1 MESIDIFIPSY
12 KRAKNNK
19 TAKYFIKIGYDP
31 KKIHVILDSEA
42 DDFKEYE
49 EVCAKMGVNL
59 HVFDMEEARNTYDFI
74 HRPQKTKRTV
84 GIARNMFQDIAK
96 KNNIEF
102 FVVIDDDT
110 NGFEIRPFGVYHCI
124 AKLDLINSVFL
135 AIKEFMVK
143 RQIGCFGISQTGD
156 MFARTNKNLIRRKIM
171 NTTFYLMPLMYKG
184 EKGFLDEDTCMFS
197 NMMNEG
203 YFAVSLA
210 SGLVLKQTSSA
221 LAKGGLTELYR
232 ESKLLVKSLNTPI
245 MFPSSCIAEKQ
256 KRNGNRLHHKINYRY
271 LMPCIIKGKRNN
283 IAWNTYPE
291 DIPFSSEPL
300 NRKM

>member
-19 TAKYFIKIGYDP
+19 TAKYFIKNGYDP
-31 KKIHVILDSEA
+31 KRLHVVIDNEA
-42 DDFKEYE
+42 EDQEEYK
-49 EVCAKMGVNL
+49 EVCKEMGVNL
-59 HVFDMEEARNTYDFI
+59 HIFDMEEARNTYDYI
-74 HRPQKTKRTV
+74 YRPTKSKRTA
-84 GIARNMFQDIAK
+84 GISRNMFQNIAK

-124 AKLDLINSVFL
+124 AKMDVINSVFL

-156 MFARTNKNLIRRKIM
+156 MFARTNKNLIRKKIM
-171 NTTFYLMPLMYKG
+171 NTSFYLMPYVYKG
-184 EKGFLDEDTCMFS
+184 EKGCLDTDTSMFA

-203 YFAVSLA
+203 YLTLSLA
-210 SGLVLKQTSSA
+210 SGLVLKQTQSA
-221 LAKGGLTELYR
+221 TAKGGLTEVYK
-232 ESKLLVKSLNTPI
+232 ENKLLVKSLIMPI
-245 MFPSSCIAEKQ
+245 QLPSCSIAEKQ

-291 DIPFSSEPL
+291 DIPFTNEPL